1 MKFVISATTAAG
13 RRDFYAIGAAARDA
27 LVDHLYEQGM
37 LGLFTARI
45 A

>member
-1 MKFVISATTAAG
+1 MKFLITAKTAG
-13 RRDFYAIGAAARDA
+13 GTQDFYAIGAAARDA
-27 LVDHLYEQGM
+27 LVDSLYEQGM